1 MQATYQNSLGG
12 DVFMKFMLDL
22 NTIEKIKAHPEYL
35 AWEKSAFNDKEDGSE
50 EFKRFM
56 EEHKNKSHI
65 EIYLIGRLN
74 VAKYTTIS
82 VPLEMLS
89 IQMRHEMQ
97 MMKNNIKYDTKYS
110 NKVVEYTPIDTV
122 SNRIYI
128 DKNNAIK
135 IEFKFK
141 AENLFNVLNGTA
153 TYTIYSNKKTESTI
167 VYNNDIVG
175 YIEQ

>member
-1 MQATYQNSLGG
+1 MPTTYQNSLGV
-12 DVFMKFMLDL
+12 DVSMKFMLDL
-22 NTIEKIKAHPEYL
+22 NTIEKIKVHPKYL
-35 AWEKSAFNDKEDGSE
+35 AWEKYAFNDKEDGSE

-65 EIYLIGRLN
+65 EIYLIVELN
-74 VAKYTTIS
+74 IAKYTTMS
-82 VPLEMLS
+82 VPLEMLN
-89 IQMRHEMQ
+89 IQMIHEIQ
-97 MMKNNIKYDTKYS
+97 MMKNNIKYDKKYA
-110 NKVVEYTPIDTV
+110 NKVVAYTPIDTV

-141 AENLFNVLNGTA
+141 AENLYNVLNGTA